1 MQKITTTVTRKWI
14 KDLRAKGMS
23 NKDIIIYATSKK
35 PVDDTTDMMGI
46 FADLQLAGVIAE
58 D

>member
-14 KDLRAKGMS
+14 KDLRGQGMS
-23 NKDIIIYATSKK
+23 NKEIIIYATSEK

-46 FADLQLAGVIAE
+46 FADLQLAGIIAE

>member
-14 KDLRAKGMS
+14 KDLRVKGMS

-35 PVDDTTDMMGI
+35 PVDDTTDMIEI
-46 FADLQLAGVIAE
+46 FADLQLAGIIA
-58 D
+58 DD